1 VNLAKGKGDRDRKV
15 VLITG
20 ASSGIGR
27 AVALRLA
34 AEGMRVA
41 LAARRLEL
49 LQETAAEI
57 MAGGGEAFVAPTD
70 LRSTE
75 EIHRLVKS
83 TLAQWGQIDVLVNN
97 AGVIYDR
104 PLVAI
109 KPEQLR
115 EEVATNLTAV
125 IECSQAVLP
134 AMVRRGSGH
143 IINVS
148 SVAGLIGLPGMSLY
162 SATKF
167 GVIGFSEALMREV
180 HRYHIRVTAFCP
192 GYVMTNFS
200 PFLEKVG
207 AGEKGVHKPAGL
219 MNPEYIAKRIA
230 QVIHH
235 PSRQV
240 ILPYFWSLL
249 AAGARMS
256 PEIASHIVPWF
267 IP

>member
-1 VNLAKGKGDRDRKV
+1 MGDVKEDRDRKV

-27 AVALRLA
+27 MAAVHLA

-49 LQETAAEI
+49 LQQTAAEI
-57 MAGGGEAFVAPTD
+57 TAGGGEAIAVQTD
-70 LRSTE
+70 IRSTE
-75 EIHRLVKS
+75 EIRSMVKA
-83 TLAQWGQIDVLVNN
+83 TLEQWGKIDVLVNN

-104 PLVAI
+104 PVVAL
-109 KPEQLR
+109 KPDQLR
-115 EEVATNLTAV
+115 EEVAVNLTAV

-134 AMVRRGSGH
+134 AMVRHGSGH

-148 SVAGLIGLPGMSLY
+148 SIAGLIGLPGTSLY

-180 HRYHIRVTAFCP
+180 RRYHIRVTAFCP
-192 GYVMTNFS
+192 GYVTTNFS
-200 PFLEKVG
+200 PFLEKVS
-207 AGEKGVHKPAGL
+207 AGEKGVRKPAGL
-219 MNPEYIAKRIA
+219 MSPEYIAKRLS

-235 PSRQV
+235 PRRQV

-256 PEIASHIVPWF
+256 PDIASYIVPWF

>member
-1 VNLAKGKGDRDRKV
+1 MGYVKEDRNRKV

-27 AVALRLA
+27 VAAMHLA

-49 LQETAAEI
+49 LQQTAAEI
-57 MAGGGEAFVAPTD
+57 TAGGGEAIALQTD
-70 LRSTE
+70 IRSTE
-75 EIHRLVKS
+75 EIRSMVKA
-83 TLAQWGQIDVLVNN
+83 TLEQWGKIDVLVNN

-104 PLVAI
+104 PVVAL
-109 KPEQLR
+109 KPDQLR
-115 EEVATNLTAV
+115 EEVAVNLTAV

-134 AMVRRGSGH
+134 AMVRHGSGH

-148 SVAGLIGLPGMSLY
+148 SIAGLIGLPGTSLY

-180 HRYHIRVTAFCP
+180 RRYHIRVTAFCP
-192 GYVMTNFS
+192 GYVTTNFS
-200 PFLEKVG
+200 PFLEKVS
-207 AGEKGVHKPAGL
+207 AGEKGVRKPAGL
-219 MNPEYIAKRIA
+219 MSPEYIAKRLS

-235 PSRQV
+235 PRRQV

-256 PEIASHIVPWF
+256 PDIASYIVPWF

>member
-1 VNLAKGKGDRDRKV
+1 MAQLKEDRDRKV

-27 AVALRLA
+27 ATALYLA
-34 AEGMRVA
+34 AEGMRVS
-41 LAARRLEL
+41 LAARRFEL
-49 LQETAAEI
+49 LQQTANEI
-57 MAGGGEAFVAPTD
+57 IAGGGDAMVAPTD
-70 LRSTE
+70 VCSTA
-75 EIHRLVKS
+75 EIHRMVKA
-83 TLAQWGQIDVLVNN
+83 TLEKWGKIDVLINN

-104 PLVAI
+104 PVVAL
-109 KPEQLR
+109 KPDQLR
-115 EEVATNLTAV
+115 QEVAVNLTAV

-134 AMVRRGSGH
+134 AMVRHGSGH

-148 SVAGLIGLPGMSLY
+148 SIAGLIGLPGTSLY

-192 GYVMTNFS
+192 GYVTTNFS
-200 PFLEKVG
+200 PFLEKVS
-207 AGEKGVHKPAGL
+207 AGEKGVRKPIGL
-219 MNPEYIAKRIA
+219 MSPEYIARRLSR
-230 QVIHH
+230 VIHH
-235 PSRQV
+235 PRRQV
-240 ILPYFWSLL
+240 ILPYIWSLL

-256 PEIASHIVPWF
+256 PDIASHIVPWF

>member
-1 VNLAKGKGDRDRKV
+1 MAEFKQDRDRKV

-27 AVALRLA
+27 STALCLA

-41 LAARRLEL
+41 LAARREGL
-49 LQETAAEI
+49 LQQTAAEI
-57 MAGGGEAFVAPTD
+57 QAAGGEALVLPTD
-70 LRSTE
+70 VCSTE
-75 EIHRLVKS
+75 AIHKMVKAA
-83 TLAQWGQIDVLVNN
+83 LEQWGQIDVLINN

-104 PLVAI
+104 PVVAL
-109 KPEQLR
+109 KPDQLR
-115 EEVATNLTAV
+115 QEVAVNLTAV

-134 AMVRRGSGH
+134 AMVRRGFGH

-148 SVAGLIGLPGMSLY
+148 SIAGLIGLPGTSLY

-180 HRYHIRVTAFCP
+180 RRYHIRVTAFCP
-192 GYVMTNFS
+192 GYVTTNFS
-200 PFLEKVG
+200 PFLEKVS
-207 AGEKGVHKPAGL
+207 AGEKGVRKPIGL
-219 MNPEYIAKRIA
+219 MTPEYIAKRLA
-230 QVIHH
+230 RVIHH
-235 PSRQV
+235 PRRQV
-240 ILPYFWSLL
+240 ILPYIWSLL

-256 PEIASHIVPWF
+256 PDIASHIVPWF

>member
-1 VNLAKGKGDRDRKV
+1 MTEAKQDRDRKV

-27 AVALRLA
+27 VAAKHLA

-41 LAARRLEL
+41 MAARRLEM
-49 LQETAAEI
+49 LQQTAGEI
-57 MAGGGEAFVAPTD
+57 TAVGGEAIALQTD
-70 LRSTE
+70 VRSSE
-75 EIHRLVKS
+75 EIRSMVKA
-83 TLAQWGQIDVLVNN
+83 TLERWGKIDVLVNN

-104 PLVAI
+104 PVVAL
-109 KPEQLR
+109 KPDQLR
-115 EEVATNLTAV
+115 EEVAVNLTAV

-134 AMVRRGSGH
+134 SMVRHGSGH

-148 SVAGLIGLPGMSLY
+148 SIAGLIGLPGTSLY

-180 HRYHIRVTAFCP
+180 RRYHIRVTAFCP
-192 GYVMTNFS
+192 GYVTTNFS
-200 PFLEKVG
+200 PFLEKVS
-207 AGEKGVHKPAGL
+207 AGEKGVRKPAGL
-219 MNPEYIAKRIA
+219 MSPEYIAKRLS

-235 PSRQV
+235 PRRQV

-256 PEIASHIVPWF
+256 PDIASYIVPWF